1 MMQSPHFR
9 RWMIALAALLFA
21 VAAHAVQPLDFKDT
35 AEEKRFQHLT
45 RELRCLVCQNQNLAD
60 SDAGLAGD
68 LRREVFDQ
76 MRAGKTDAQIKDY
89 LVERYSQFVLYDPP
103 LSASTWLLWFGPLLA
118 LAIGAVVIIVI
129 VRRRQA
135 SLTPPS
141 AATAAAS
148 SQEEDW

>member
-1 MMQSPHFR
+1 MMRSPYFR
-9 RWMIALAALLFA
+9 SWMAAIATLLFA
-21 VAAHAVQPLDFKDT
+21 FAAHAVQPLDFKDT
-35 AEEKRFQHLT
+35 AEETRFQHLT

-76 MRAGKTDAQIKDY
+76 MRSGKTDAQIKDY
-89 LVERYSQFVLYDPP
+89 LVARYSQFVLYDPP

-118 LAIGAVVIIVI
+118 LAIGAVVVIVI

-135 SLTPPS
+135 TLTQPS
-141 AATAAAS
+141 AATAAAP